1 MPPRALALTL
11 TLTLTHSKAK
21 QPLLSMRS
29 TEDGRR
35 PAQHRLRALSRTTHQ
50 SIHLPS
56 PTPVTVSSN
65 THRQCDEATPHCT
78 QCRRYG
84 RPCPGYRRTFRF
96 QDERPALE
104 RRHQSSSAQPS
115 PTPPPQRTLPDAA
128 ALTLIQAHIA
138 RDDSPRSITP
148 LPQQQQQQ
156 QQQQPHLFAEE
167 MRTSFPA
174 LSSQLRIRRPG
185 TDCAAHIAASFG
197 QSAVQDGAVTCVT
210 AMVRGA
216 RTHDRG
222 LMKTAR
228 QAYAATLQQVACA
241 LQGTHHTHTSAE
253 ATQSESARGAD
264 MLAGVMLLSVYE
276 LYAQTRRDAWMVH
289 AEGVRRLMGARGASA
304 HGSGWGR
311 ACYLAF
317 RGLLVAAAVQAGTAC
332 FLAGDEWVELA
343 RRVRA
348 EDVRRAG
355 QWGGFVGAAD
365 RAFMEVVL
373 CPGFLAEARAVQEGA
388 ALRGLVVRVRASRG
402 RLVRVAAELRAC
414 VQAGVGVALVLQ
426 GVESAV
432 GLLDGLLERLRENEV
447 LPFRVVSALERW
459 LATPSGA
466 RDATALDRVAS
477 SMGMLGTVLVV
488 PERC

>member
-1 MPPRALALTL
+1 
-11 TLTLTHSKAK
+11 
-21 QPLLSMRS
+21 
-29 TEDGRR
+29 
-35 PAQHRLRALSRTTHQ
+35 
-50 SIHLPS
+50 
-56 PTPVTVSSN
+56 
-65 THRQCDEATPHCT
+65 
-78 QCRRYG
+78 
-84 RPCPGYRRTFRF
+84 
-96 QDERPALE
+96 
-104 RRHQSSSAQPS
+104 
-115 PTPPPQRTLPDAA
+115 
-128 ALTLIQAHIA
+128 
-138 RDDSPRSITP
+138 
-148 LPQQQQQQ
+148 LPQQQQ
-156 QQQQPHLFAEE
+156 PALFAEE

-210 AMVRGA
+210 AMVRAA

-241 LQGTHHTHTSAE
+241 LQSTHTHTSAE
-253 ATQSESARGAD
+253 GTQTQSESARGAD
-264 MLAGVMLLSVYE
+264 MVAGVMMLSVYE

-289 AEGVRRLMGARGASA
+289 AEGVRRLMGSRGASA

-317 RGLLVAAAVQAGTAC
+317 RGLLVAAAVQEGTAC
-332 FLAGDEWVELA
+332 FLAGEEWVELA

-373 CPGFLAEARAVQEGA
+373 CPGFLAEARAVREEA

-414 VQAGVGVALVLQ
+414 VQAGVGAALVLQ

-459 LATPSGA
+459 LAAPSGA
-466 RDATALDRVAS
+466 RDVTALDRVAS

-488 PERC
+488 PEMS